1 MTPTRV
7 FIILRKITSKCE
19 HYQILHCLRLLH
31 LRFSSIIK
39 YSKKKKKKSKN
50 KQNIEAN
57 TWADQK
63 NLKPGF
69 HPTETEKG
77 EDVYPSNP
85 NKLYREKKK
94 REQTEG
100 L

>member
-1 MTPTRV
+1 MWTLPNPPLSS
-7 FIILRKITSKCE
+7 FITLTFFLDHKIF
-19 HYQILHCLRLLH
+19 Q
-31 LRFSSIIK
+31 
-39 YSKKKKKKSKN
+39 KKKKKSKN

-69 HPTETEKG
+69 HLTETEKG

-94 REQTEG
+94 REQTEEP
-100 L
+100 